1 MAEAGTAFGDVAAAY
16 PAAFAE
22 AMAEPASTGA
32 HVNVIQ
38 HAQGYFKRELATPEK
53 RQFEELQAQYRE
65 GRLPL
70 QALLAVLGSWVERF
84 DEPYLR
90 GQAYF
95 RPYPRDLVVA
105 ADSGRARLG

>member
-1 MAEAGTAFGDVAAAY
+1 
-16 PAAFAE
+16 
-22 AMAEPASTGA
+22 
-32 HVNVIQ
+32 VNVIQ
-38 HAQGYFKRELATPEK
+38 HAQGYFKRQLVGAEK
-53 RQFEELQAQYRE
+53 QQFADLQAQYRD

-90 GQAYF
+90 EQAYF

-105 ADSGRARLG
+105 ADSGRTRLA